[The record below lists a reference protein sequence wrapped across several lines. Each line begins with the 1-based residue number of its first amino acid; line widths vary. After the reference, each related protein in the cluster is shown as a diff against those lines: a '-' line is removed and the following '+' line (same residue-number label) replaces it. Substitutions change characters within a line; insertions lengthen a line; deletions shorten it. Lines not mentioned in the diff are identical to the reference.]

1 MCNVF
6 RNECLHLCIVVKIH
20 SQFKIQ
26 NMKKTIVLLSVCL
39 LISFMG
45 YSQTIAAEKVP
56 APVKEAFAKKFPT
69 ATSVVYEIEKT
80 DYKVNFKEKAV
91 GMSANFNSKG
101 EWLETQTI
109 MIESDLPKEVLTSVA
124 NNFVGFIVTDITKI
138 DGPDNVLNY
147 EMLLKKGTVAEK
159 VKFSPKGEILKKTP
173 LKK

>member
-1 MCNVF
+1 
-6 RNECLHLCIVVKIH
+6 
-20 SQFKIQ
+20 
-26 NMKKTIVLLSVCL
+26 MKKIIVLLSVCL
-39 LISFMG
+39 LFAFIG
-45 YSQTIAAEKVP
+45 YTQNIPSEKVP
-56 APVKEAFAKKFPT
+56 ATVKESFVKKFPA
-69 ATSVVYEIEKT
+69 ATSVVYKMEKT
-80 DYKVNFKEKAV
+80 DYTVTFKEKAV

-124 NNFVGFIVTDITKI
+124 TNFVGFVITDITKI

-147 EMLLKKGTVAEK
+147 EMHLKKGAVAEN